1 MIKVSLVE
9 VLDDISY
16 GFVVVDFVEGN
27 DSERLYYQLLLRFQ
41 LYDVFD
47 CDVGEG
53 GEDHQ
58 SLEGDHQEHH
68 QRPTVQ
74 VRQQFTIV
82 VHQDLERCLT
92 HFSLLHYRFGSL
104 AGNSLTHRISK
115 ISYHCFKPA
124 NSGSP
129 NPCYSISVTMKGKNL
144 MSIFRFTMLDKY
156 PNRIYFHLSTQTD
169 KYLYLNTLS
178 SPQSY
183 SHLSIYLLFT

>member
-82 VHQDLERCLT
+82 VHQNLERCLT

-115 ISYHCFKPA
+115 TSYHCFKTA
-124 NSGSP
+124 NSGYK
-129 NPCYSISVTMKGKNL
+129 NTCYL
-144 MSIFRFTMLDKY
+144 IFF
-156 PNRIYFHLSTQTD
+156 NFIVINI
-169 KYLYLNTLS
+169 LYIFS
-178 SPQSY
+178 
-183 SHLSIYLLFT
+183 F